1 MSAAPINEAQIYG
14 DMAGLQALRKG
25 ARENDPAAI
34 REGARQFESLFARMM
49 IKSMRDAVGKD
60 PIFGS
65 SQSELYQGM
74 FDDQLAKQMTQGRG
88 LGLADMLMRQLQ
100 HAGGGAAPT
109 SPAASTNPAASASA
123 AAPATTSAAAAP
135 PASAADQE
143 HFVQTLWPQ
152 AQEAGRE
159 LGVHPISLIAQ
170 AALESHWGRNTPKD
184 ASGAPSHNLLGVKAG
199 STWGGASVS
208 ASTQEFQSGALRD
221 TQASFRVYAS
231 DAQAVRDYIAT
242 LRGAPRYA
250 AALGTGADVR
260 TFAAAL
266 QGAGYA
272 TDPDYVRKISAVAE
286 QVRAVLDRT
295 GAADAA
301 LKFQGDAPIA
311 SVAGSASKG

>member
-34 REGARQFESLFARMM
+34 REVARQFESLFARMM

-100 HAGGGAAPT
+100 HTGGAAAST
-109 SPAASTNPAASASA
+109 SAVAPASTAASTSA
-123 AAPATTSAAAAP
+123 TAAP
-135 PASAADQE
+135 PASAADRE
-143 HFVQTLWPQ
+143 HFVQSLWPQ

-199 STWGGASVS
+199 STWGGPSVG
-208 ASTQEFQSGALRD
+208 ASTQEFQNGALRA
-221 TQASFRVYAS
+221 TQASFRAYAS
-231 DAQAVRDYIAT
+231 DAQAMQDYVTT
-242 LRGAPRYA
+242 LRSAPRYA
-250 AALGTGADVR
+250 PALGTGADVHS
-260 TFAAAL
+260 FAAAL
-266 QGAGYA
+266 QSAGYA
-272 TDPDYVRKISAVAE
+272 SDPDYVRKISAVAE

-295 GAADAA
+295 GAADAG
-301 LKFQGDAPIA
+301 LKFQDDAPIA
-311 SVAGSASKG
+311 SAAGSASKG